1 MKSTPGKSRRYAA
14 LVGAVCLSGICAL
27 AQRPSPRATAV
38 PTLKEAVTV
47 VAEPVPLDILS
58 GTHTELSQ
66 DAIAQSESHD
76 LAEVLRA
83 TGVVHLSQSG
93 SKGSL
98 TTISIRSAKPNFTMV
113 LLNGTPVNDIGDLLG
128 GAFNFAT
135 VPPDN
140 VERIDILRGPLSSVY
155 GSEAVG
161 GVISITTL
169 PASKQPVL
177 SLGTDGGNFGTSS
190 TSAST
195 SFHAGI
201 LSLGVDGGY
210 QRTGQQVLND
220 SFQRGHTMVRAD
232 FDLGSKAHADS
243 FLFWDRL
250 SSISFPVSSGGPL
263 YALSRQFETDQADQ
277 LVGGLHYQRQVT
289 PQWFSTAAY
298 DIFSRVA
305 FNNTPA
311 IYDSIPPGSSYVPQ
325 QKGDTRFLRQR
336 AVFVEHVKPRS
347 WLQFDGV
354 AQFHFESGTSTGTV
368 AGVLPATY
376 NLTRPTGFLSFNST
390 LAKAGFVMTAGLGVE
405 TSNVYHTVLS
415 PRAGASYTF
424 GDTRLRASW
433 GQGFKLPS
441 FYSLGSPLVGNP
453 SLRPEFSSG
462 FDAGIEHHFSPAH
475 LDASLSGFNTRYKD
489 LIDFSPAVFRLV
501 NRNLAYGRGVELEA
515 NAQWRHA
522 TFGGSVSYIDAGFE
536 GTTERLRDVPRWSE
550 DIHLTTPLSSRL
562 RMTWSTALIGQR
574 FDYQV
579 PVPQLATV
587 ARYTISTATLDARV
601 RDNLRLILRL
611 ENLFDS
617 KYQEFVGFPS
627 PGIYAS
633 AGVRLILGPKEHQIA
648 TP

>member
-1 MKSTPGKSRRYAA
+1 
-14 LVGAVCLSGICAL
+14 
-27 AQRPSPRATAV
+27 
-38 PTLKEAVTV
+38 LKQAVTV
-47 VAEPVPLDILS
+47 VAEPVPLDVLS

-66 DAIAQSESHD
+66 EAIEQSESHD

-98 TTISIRSAKPNFTMV
+98 TTIGIRSAKPNFTMV
-113 LLNGTPVNDIGDLLG
+113 LLNGTPMNDIGDLLG

-135 VPPDN
+135 VPTDN

-169 PASKQPVL
+169 PASKQPVF
-177 SLGTDGGNFGTSS
+177 SLRTDGGNFGASS
-190 TSAST
+190 TSASA
-195 SFHAGI
+195 SFQTGI
-201 LSLGVDGGY
+201 LSLGVAGGY
-210 QRTGQQVLND
+210 RRMGQQVLND
-220 SFQRGHTMVRAD
+220 AFQHGDSTVRAD
-232 FDLGSKAHADS
+232 LDLGSKGHADS
-243 FLFWDRL
+243 FLFWNRL
-250 SSISFPVSSGGPL
+250 SSNSFPVSSGGPL
-263 YALSRQFETDQADQ
+263 YALSRQYETDQAAQ
-277 LVGGLHYQRQVT
+277 LLGSLHYERQVMS
-289 PQWFSTAAY
+289 QWFSTAAY
-298 DIFSRVA
+298 DVFSRVA

-311 IYDSIPPGSSYVPQ
+311 IYDRIPPGSAYVPQ

-336 AVFVEHVKPRS
+336 AVLVEHVKPLS

-354 AQFHFESGTSTGTV
+354 AQFRYESGTSTGKV
-368 AGVLPATY
+368 AGVLPAAY

-390 LAKAGFVMTAGLGVE
+390 LAKAGFVLTAGLGVE
-405 TSNVYHTVLS
+405 TSNVYRTVLS

-441 FYSLGSPLVGNP
+441 FYSLGSPLVGNS

-462 FDAGIEHHFSPAH
+462 FDAGIEHHFHPAH

-515 NAQWRHA
+515 NEQWRHA
-522 TFGGSVSYIDAGFE
+522 TFGGSVSYIDAGLE
-536 GTTERLRDVPRWSE
+536 STTERLRDVPRWSE

-562 RMTWSTALIGQR
+562 LMTWSTAWIGRR

-587 ARYTISTATLDARV
+587 SRYTIGTATLDARA
-601 RDNLRLILRL
+601 RDNLRFTLRL

-633 AGVRLILGPKEHQIA
+633 AGIRLILGPKEHKIA